1 MTTLWVSLFAASLAV
16 CLVIA
21 IFRIRKLRL
30 KLRAYDIASVGA
42 DAAWTQAMDALDYPM
57 YLVDLNDNL
66 VRANT
71 AFYKSSGRNPEDC
84 IGHDIRSLIHLK
96 AEDTPCPGCQAR
108 LDRRDAFFTKEADDP
123 FNPTGHPIEVNI
135 KVIRDS
141 FNEPIGIIQSIR
153 DLSHLRD
160 TENAL
165 RERQALLT
173 QAQSMAH
180 MGDWECELDSNKWHW
195 SEESLRILNQQVEDN
210 NANLPLEHILPL
222 IHPGDRVLVEKS
234 LRETRSPDQAL
245 NIRFRTHRIDGS
257 IRHILCRGEVLLSVK
272 DKPTKLVGILQDI
285 TDYKTTEDQLLR
297 HKLELTTLVEDR
309 TAELRQALRD
319 AEHANRAKTAF
330 LSNIS
335 HELRTPL
342 NAIIGYSQ
350 LMAEE
355 LVDNVPLHEDATR
368 ILSAGHQLLAIV
380 NDLLDI
386 TAIEASRTVLELS
399 NFSIPEVIV
408 EVRETLQLA
417 LNKNNNQFLFDN
429 QLSDSVI
436 FADMKRVRQALMNV
450 ISNANKFTQ
459 NGKIAIEIRQDEQS
473 PADWVCIEVNDTGI
487 GMSEEQVQHIFE
499 VFTQGDLGLDRRF
512 GGTGIGLNLTS
523 RLWRMMGGKIDVRSE
538 LGKGSSFQLRIPRS
552 GQESTQAA

>member
-1 MTTLWVSLFAASLAV
+1 VLAAGLAA
-16 CLVIA
+16 CLTIA
-21 IFRIRKLRL
+21 IFTIRKLRL

-71 AFYKSSGRNPEDC
+71 AFYKSSGHNPEDC
-84 IGHDIRSLIHLK
+84 IGKDIRTLIHLK

-141 FNEPIGIIQSIR
+141 FDEPIGIIQSIR

-173 QAQSMAH
+173 QAQTMAH

-195 SEESLRILNQQVEDN
+195 SEESLRILNQQVEDS
-210 NANLPLEHILPL
+210 AACLSLEHILPL
-222 IHPGDRVLVEKS
+222 VHPGDRVLVEKS
-234 LRETRSPDQAL
+234 LSETRTPDQEL
-245 NIRFRTHRIDGS
+245 NIRFRTHRSDGS
-257 IRHILCRGEVLLSVK
+257 IRHILCRGEVILSVK

-285 TDYKTTEDQLLR
+285 TDYKNTEDQLLR
-297 HKLELTTLVEDR
+297 HKRELTSLVEDR

-355 LVDNVPLHEDATR
+355 LVGNAPLHEDATR
-368 ILSAGHQLLAIV
+368 ILSAGHQLLAII

-399 NFSIPEVIV
+399 NFSIPEVVI

-417 LNKNNNQFLFDN
+417 MNENNNQFRFDN
-429 QLSDSVI
+429 QLSDNVI

-450 ISNANKFTQ
+450 ISNANKFTK
-459 NGKIAIEIRQDEQS
+459 NGDIAIKIQPDEQS
-473 PADWVCIEVNDTGI
+473 PRDWVCIEINDTGI

-523 RLWRMMGGKIDVRSE
+523 RLWRMMGGKIEVRSE
-538 LGKGSSFQLRIPRS
+538 LGKGSSFQLRIPRT
-552 GQESTQAA
+552 GHESTQAA